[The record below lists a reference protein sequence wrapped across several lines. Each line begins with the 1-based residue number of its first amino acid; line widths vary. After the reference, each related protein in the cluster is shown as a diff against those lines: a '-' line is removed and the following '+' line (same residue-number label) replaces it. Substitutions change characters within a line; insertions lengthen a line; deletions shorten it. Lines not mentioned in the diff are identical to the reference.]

1 LRILIVHNYYSQAGG
16 EDSVVANEMA
26 LLQRAG
32 HEVAL
37 LRFDNKAFGSPLR
50 KLQMAATSIHNPW
63 AQKQLAAA
71 IAQFYPE
78 VIHIHNLFY
87 VASPAILATARRLAV
102 PVVMTLH
109 NYRLLCINAQLLRDK
124 KPCELCVHST
134 FPWAG
139 LRHRCFGHS
148 YFKSLQ
154 VGLITATH
162 KRLGTWQQG
171 VARYLC
177 LTPFARAKILD
188 SSLQLNPE
196 QVLLKPNF
204 VEDRGFALPEERED
218 FYLFVGRLSEEKGI
232 ETLLQAFA
240 HLPYPLKIAGAG
252 ECEDKVRAFAE
263 KHPQL
268 SYLGA
273 LPAEAIA
280 ALLKKCRAL
289 IFPSIWYEGLPMTI
303 LEAFAAATPVIAS
316 DMPNIRDIVLHGYNG
331 LNFAAASP
339 ESLCRELRYFED
351 TRRELGVL
359 YKQARRTYEDYY
371 SPAKNLE
378 MLENIYKEVI
388 EKAPAKQV

>member
-1 LRILIVHNYYSQAGG
+1 MRILIVHNYYSQAGG

-26 LLQRAG
+26 LLRQAG

-63 AQKQLAAA
+63 AQRRLSAA
-71 IAQFYPE
+71 IAQFHPE

-87 VASPAILATARRLAV
+87 VASPAILNTARRLGV

-109 NYRLLCINAQLLRDK
+109 NYRLLCINAQLLRNK

-139 LRHRCFGHS
+139 LRHRCFGDS

-154 VGLITATH
+154 VGLITSTH
-162 KRLGTWQQG
+162 KLLGTWQQG

-177 LTPFARAKILD
+177 LTPFAQAKILD
-188 SSLQLNPE
+188 SSLQLRPE

-204 VEDRGFALPEERED
+204 VEDRGTGLPEDREN
-218 FYLFVGRLSEEKGI
+218 FYLFVGRLSEEKGV

-240 HLPYPLKIAGAG
+240 ELPYPLKIAGAG
-252 ECEDKVRAFAE
+252 EGETQVKAFAE
-263 KHPQL
+263 KYTHI

-273 LPAEAIA
+273 LPTEQIA

-316 DMPNIRDIVLHGYNG
+316 NMPNIRDIVRHGYNG
-331 LNFAAASP
+331 LHFEAASA
-339 ESLCRELRYFED
+339 ESLCREVRYFEEAQG
-351 TRRELGVL
+351 ELRML
-359 YKQARRTYEDYY
+359 YTQARQSYEAYY

-388 EKAPAKQV
+388 KKVPAEQV